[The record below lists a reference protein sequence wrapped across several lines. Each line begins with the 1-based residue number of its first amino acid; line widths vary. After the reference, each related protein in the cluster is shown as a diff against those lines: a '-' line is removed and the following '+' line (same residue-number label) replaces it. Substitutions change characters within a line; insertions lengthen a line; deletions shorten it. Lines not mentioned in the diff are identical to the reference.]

1 MPYAQDNVT
10 KGAPAQQEE
19 TLTEMQ
25 AQNSPPHSRHTGAAN
40 ENVQECISPDDAY
53 YCSPKFAYYCSP
65 KFLEQLNKLKSIAR
79 DEIHHRKRVACSPP
93 SFSFGISLE

>member
-25 AQNSPPHSRHTGAAN
+25 VQNSPPHSRHTGAAN
-40 ENVQECISPDDAY
+40 ENVQEFP
-53 YCSPKFAYYCSP
+53 
-65 KFLEQLNKLKSIAR
+65 R
-79 DEIHHRKRVACSPP
+79 
-93 SFSFGISLE
+93 